1 MFRCGALVSRCACP
15 IQVVTTAVVSRITAV
30 CLAHSPEEHTWTEC
44 WDVSSA
50 GFSDRHLPPQCAIA
64 SPMKFEVSY
73 KKVFCRTDQPGFT

>member
-1 MFRCGALVSRCACP
+1 MFRCGALLVSRPC
-15 IQVVTTAVVSRITAV
+15 VVSCITAV

-50 GFSDRHLPPQCAIA
+50 GFSDRRLPPQCAIA

-73 KKVFCRTDQPGFT
+73 KKVLCRTDQPGFT